1 MSIKPPKAIIASAIR
16 KIIAMAAAVTMAAA
30 LCPPPAAHAER
41 AGTPDASYAVDVY
54 RLYNPNTGE
63 HFYTNSVAERDSL
76 LLNGWTYESIAWTS
90 PTGPLAG
97 DSIYRLYSPAGRHF
111 YTTDGD
117 ERDSL
122 VKLGWRYEGVSF
134 SSDPQR
140 AKPVY
145 RQYNPRNGE
154 HNYTTNANEA
164 RTLIALG
171 WHDEGIAWYG
181 MEDPDPTITHPVTIY
196 DRTDYSAIYDFNYYI
211 GRYPDIK
218 QAYGND
224 DAGALK
230 HFATTGILENRQGKQ
245 NYDTAT
251 YNSMR
256 KVASMRYSSDL
267 YRMYNPNTGEHFYT
281 NSVAERDSLLLNGWT
296 YESIAWTSPTGPL
309 AGDSIYRLYSPAGR
323 HFYTTDGD
331 ERDSLVKLGWRYEGV
346 SFSSDPQRA
355 KPVYRQYNPRN
366 GEHNYTTNANEAR
379 TLIALGWHDEGIAWY
394 GMEDPDPTITHPV
407 TIYDRT
413 DYSAIYDFNYY
424 IGRYPDIKQA
434 YGNDDAGALKHFAT
448 TGILENR
455 QGKQNYDTATY
466 NRLKL
471 QRMYPDAW
479 KVLPSIGTDLRS
491 AYNYSIRK
499 WVKMEIAP
507 EKGTH
512 YYAMMGYTGRSGNC
526 YLMAGTFT
534 ELAKALGYDAKQV
547 TGYVLL
553 KNGYHSQHSWVE
565 IDGRV
570 YDPDCE
576 SELKV
581 DSFGKHYGAPGTLK
595 YHKEGY
601 MKA

>member
-30 LCPPPAAHAER
+30 LCPPAAHAER

-267 YRMYNPNTGEHFYT
+267 YRMYNTNTGEHFYT

>member
-1 MSIKPPKAIIASAIR
+1 M
-16 KIIAMAAAVTMAAA
+16 
-30 LCPPPAAHAER
+30 PPPAAHAET
-41 AGTPDASYAVDVY
+41 AGTPDASSTVDVY
-54 RLYNPNTGE
+54 RLFNPNTSE
-63 HFYTNSVAERDSL
+63 HLYTKSVAERDSL
-76 LLNGWTYESIAWTS
+76 LLSGWTYESIAWSAPAASTVNV
-90 PTGPLAG
+90 
-97 DSIYRLYSPAGRHF
+97 YRLCNVTSSQHV
-111 YTTDGD
+111 YTTSDD
-117 ERDSL
+117 EVASL
-122 VKLGWRYEGVSF
+122 TSNGWRNEGVAF
-134 SSDPQR
+134 QSSDD
-140 AKPVY
+140 ADDEIPVY
-145 RQYNPRNGE
+145 RQYDPNNGQ
-154 HNYTTNANEA
+154 HNYTTDLDEA
-164 RTLIALG
+164 QSLIRSG
-171 WHDEGIAWYG
+171 WNDEHIAWYAV
-181 MEDPDPTITHPVTIY
+181 EDPDPTITHPVTIY

-211 GRYPDIK
+211 DRYPDIK

-256 KVASMRYSSDL
+256 KVASIPYSSDL
-267 YRMYNPNTGEHFYT
+267 YRMYNTNTGEHFYT
-281 NSVAERDSLLLNGWT
+281 SSVQERDSLLLSGWT

-309 AGDSIYRLYSPAGR
+309 AGDSIYRLYSPGSGR

-346 SFSSDPQRA
+346 SFSSDPQQA
-355 KPVYRQYNPRN
+355 KPVYRQYNQRN
-366 GEHNYTTNANEAR
+366 GEHNYTTSANEAR
-379 TLIALGWHDEGIAWY
+379 TLIDSGWNDEGIAWY

-424 IGRYPDIKQA
+424 IDRYPDIKQA

-581 DSFGKHYGAPGTLK
+581 DSFGKHYGDPGTLK

>member
-1 MSIKPPKAIIASAIR
+1 M
-16 KIIAMAAAVTMAAA
+16 
-30 LCPPPAAHAER
+30 AER
-41 AGTPDASYAVDVY
+41 DSLLLNGWTYESIAWTSPTGPLAGDSIY
-54 RLYNPNTGE
+54 RLYSPAGRHFYTTDGDERDSLVKLGWRYEGVSFSSDPQRAKPVYRQYNPRNGEHNYTTNANEARTLIALGWHDEGIAWYGMEDPDPTITHPVTIYDRTDYSAIYDFNYYIGRYPDIKQAYGNDDAGALKHFAATGILENRQGKQNYDTATYNSMRKVASMRYSSDLYRMYNTNTGE
-63 HFYTNSVAERDSL
+63 HFYTKSVAERDSL

-230 HFATTGILENRQGKQ
+230 HFA
-245 NYDTAT
+245 A
-251 YNSMR
+251 
-256 KVASMRYSSDL
+256 
-267 YRMYNPNTGEHFYT
+267 
-281 NSVAERDSLLLNGWT
+281 
-296 YESIAWTSPTGPL
+296 
-309 AGDSIYRLYSPAGR
+309 
-323 HFYTTDGD
+323 
-331 ERDSLVKLGWRYEGV
+331 
-346 SFSSDPQRA
+346 
-355 KPVYRQYNPRN
+355 
-366 GEHNYTTNANEAR
+366 
-379 TLIALGWHDEGIAWY
+379 
-394 GMEDPDPTITHPV
+394 
-407 TIYDRT
+407 
-413 DYSAIYDFNYY
+413 
-424 IGRYPDIKQA
+424 
-434 YGNDDAGALKHFAT
+434 

>member
-1 MSIKPPKAIIASAIR
+1 M
-16 KIIAMAAAVTMAAA
+16 
-30 LCPPPAAHAER
+30 
-41 AGTPDASYAVDVY
+41 
-54 RLYNPNTGE
+54 
-63 HFYTNSVAERDSL
+63 AERDSL

>member
-54 RLYNPNTGE
+54 RL
-63 HFYTNSVAERDSL
+63 
-76 LLNGWTYESIAWTS
+76 
-90 PTGPLAG
+90 
-97 DSIYRLYSPAGRHF
+97 
-111 YTTDGD
+111 
-117 ERDSL
+117 
-122 VKLGWRYEGVSF
+122 
-134 SSDPQR
+134 
-140 AKPVY
+140 
-145 RQYNPRNGE
+145 
-154 HNYTTNANEA
+154 
-164 RTLIALG
+164 
-171 WHDEGIAWYG
+171 
-181 MEDPDPTITHPVTIY
+181 
-196 DRTDYSAIYDFNYYI
+196 
-211 GRYPDIK
+211 
-218 QAYGND
+218 
-224 DAGALK
+224 
-230 HFATTGILENRQGKQ
+230 
-245 NYDTAT
+245 
-251 YNSMR
+251 
-256 KVASMRYSSDL
+256 
-267 YRMYNPNTGEHFYT
+267 YNPNTGEHFYT